1 MSHLTLAQ
9 KQILK
14 AAIGAAPA
22 WNSLPNNE
30 DTADFISNE
39 LSKLAIPAFIV
50 WKTSV
55 SISEIGDAIN
65 ASELVGLTTGKLQQ
79 LQTISDFSGGVIN
92 PSKADRRSA
101 FDQVFS
107 AASGTITRPSLLA
120 LWKRQ
125 ATAGE
130 KLFAVGLGT
139 DISPAALVV
148 EGVIDR
154 QDVFAARAL

>member
-1 MSHLTLAQ
+1 VSHLTLAQ
-9 KQILK
+9 KQTLK
-14 AAIGAAPA
+14 AYIATVPA
-22 WNSLPNNE
+22 WAALPNNE
-30 DTADFISNE
+30 DTADFISRE
-39 LSKLAIPAFIV
+39 LSKPAEPAFTV

-55 SISEIGDAIN
+55 PITEVGDAIN

-107 AASGTITRPSLLA
+107 AAGGAITRPALLA
-120 LWKRQ
+120 LWKRL

-130 KLFAVGLGT
+130 RIFAVGTGS
-139 DISPAALVV
+139 DAVPATLVV
-148 EGVIDR
+148 EGQIDR
-154 QDVFAARAL
+154 QDVFEARSL